1 VNALYFLF
9 VAESF
14 VFGFMW
20 HNKLPRSERK
30 HEAERPD
37 LAVSFAHRIRKYHKV
52 QPVQPNTKFN
62 NESTDYLRRFPFG
75 N

>member
-14 VFGFMW
+14 VFGLMW
-20 HNKLPRSERK
+20 HNKLPRSERE

-37 LAVSFAHRIRKYHKV
+37 PAVSFAHGIGKYDKA
-52 QPVQPNTKFN
+52 QPVQSTTRFN
-62 NESTDYLRRFPFG
+62 NESTDYLRRFSFRS
-75 N
+75 